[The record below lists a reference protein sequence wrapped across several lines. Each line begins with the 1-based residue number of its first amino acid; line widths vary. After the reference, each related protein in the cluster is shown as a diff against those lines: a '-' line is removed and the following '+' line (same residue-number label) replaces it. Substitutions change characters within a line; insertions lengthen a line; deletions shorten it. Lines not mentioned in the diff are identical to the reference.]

1 MRLPD
6 KGSRDGKRVP
16 DRGSLEGMNMNGYRA
31 ELLTIARA
39 GRGELRRD
47 VSSGSGRRREARVDA
62 LGSPLRCV
70 SSGYLSGGCSCR
82 SSIPAGVVST
92 AWGIELARGG
102 ARGDRFF
109 RIAWRGGVWLAYGL
123 RDGGVRG
130 VYCPSHSAERDERSF
145 LNEAREGASER
156 ELALSA

>member
-1 MRLPD
+1 
-6 KGSRDGKRVP
+6 
-16 DRGSLEGMNMNGYRA
+16 MNGYRA
-31 ELLTIARA
+31 ELLSIARA

-47 VSSGSGRRREARVDA
+47 VSSAPARRRSARVDA
-62 LGSPLRCV
+62 LDPQLRCV

-82 SSIPAGVVST
+82 SSIPASVISA
-92 AWGIELARGG
+92 AWAIELARGG

-130 VYCPSHSAERDERSF
+130 VYCPSHSAARDERSF
-145 LNEAREGASER
+145 LNEAGEGACEQ